1 MTNAAN
7 EQQSK
12 TTPAIYGVSGETG
25 GLAQLPA
32 KKRGCRPRPAR
43 GAALRRRERLQT
55 RARRRSRRGCRRKK
69 GSKEPHVAPAC
80 DGGYACCRA
89 GTAVGCGSSR
99 VLEQHFRRAVNTPL
113 GWMWWSAPARVARVS
128 WVSWTRSCSRNAT
141 EKKKKKKEH
150 HVSRHVAPVHKA
162 FCLCLSGNCFFFF
175 FLIQTQLRRAQWE
188 AVPLAN

>member
-141 EKKKKKKEH
+141 EKKKKKKKNTTFRGTLH
-150 HVSRHVAPVHKA
+150 
-162 FCLCLSGNCFFFF
+162 LSTRLSACASPETVFFFF
-175 FLIQTQLRRAQWE
+175 F
-188 AVPLAN
+188 